1 MSRARGALL
10 VALAI
15 DNFGT
20 GLFLPLTL
28 VYLTRVVGLPLA
40 LAGTIVPLGTV
51 AGLLVPP
58 LAGRLTDRVGARLVV
73 ILAQLVQAAGVVA
86 YLLAGSAVAVVV
98 AAILVAAGQQA
109 FYCALY
115 ALVADVAG
123 DVPKDRPFAV
133 VGMVR
138 AASFGAGGLVAAL
151 LLTGYG
157 TAGFRLALGTNALTY
172 LVAAL
177 VLLICLRKPLGRF
190 LPPACRLTA
199 GPLRD
204 RPYVALIL
212 ISGLF
217 GLSLDVFLIGVPV
230 FVLEQLRGPSWL
242 PGAIIALLTLCTS
255 VGGTLALR
263 LTHRLSRIDA
273 MRFGS
278 LLYAVWWLSCL
289 GAVLVPP
296 AVQPGYLLAVTLI
309 IATANLVFGPRA
321 NALAEAAAPRAA
333 RGRYLAA
340 FQYAFTAAQVLAP
353 AVVALFSVAIW
364 LPWLVV
370 AVCAVLA
377 VFGLNRL
384 AARLPAHAVHPP
396 RPGESGG

>member
-1 MSRARGALL
+1 MNRARAALL
-10 VALAI
+10 VALAV

-40 LAGTIVPLGTV
+40 LAGTVVPLGTV

-73 ILAQLVQAAGVVA
+73 ILAQLVQAAGVFA
-86 YLLAGSAVAVVV
+86 YLLAGSVVTVAVAAV
-98 AAILVAAGQQA
+98 LVAAGQQL

-115 ALVADVAG
+115 ALVSDVAG
-123 DVPKDRPFAV
+123 DVPKDHPFAI

-138 AASFGAGGLVAAL
+138 AASFGAGGLVAAM
-151 LLTGYG
+151 LLTGFG
-157 TAGFRLALGTNALTY
+157 PIGFRLAIGANAVTY
-172 LVAAL
+172 LLAAL
-177 VLLICLRKPLGRF
+177 VLLLCLRAPSTRF
-190 LPPACRLTA
+190 LPPPPRLTA

-204 RPYVALIL
+204 RPYLTLIL

-230 FVLEQLRGPSWL
+230 FILEQLHGPAWL

-278 LLYAVWWLSCL
+278 LLYALWWLGCL
-289 GAVLVPP
+289 GALLVPR
-296 AVQPGYLLAVTLI
+296 AAQPVYLLAVTLI

-340 FQYAFTAAQVLAP
+340 FQYAFTTAQVIAP
-353 AVVALFSVAIW
+353 AVVALFSVAVW
-364 LPWLVV
+364 LPWVVV
-370 AVCAVLA
+370 AACAVLA
-377 VFGLNRL
+377 VFGLSGL

-396 RPGESGG
+396 QP

>member
-1 MSRARGALL
+1 MNRARAALL
-10 VALAI
+10 VALAV

-40 LAGTIVPLGTV
+40 LAGTVVPLGTV

-73 ILAQLVQAAGVVA
+73 ILAQLVQAAGVFA
-86 YLLAGSAVAVVV
+86 YLLAGSVVTVAVAAV
-98 AAILVAAGQQA
+98 LVAAGQQL

-115 ALVADVAG
+115 ALVSDVAG
-123 DVPKDRPFAV
+123 DVPKDHPFAI

-138 AASFGAGGLVAAL
+138 AASFGAGGLVAAM
-151 LLTGYG
+151 LLTGFG
-157 TAGFRLALGTNALTY
+157 PIGFRLAIGANAVTY
-172 LVAAL
+172 LLAAL
-177 VLLICLRKPLGRF
+177 VLLLCLRAPSTRF
-190 LPPACRLTA
+190 LPPPPRLAA

-204 RPYVALIL
+204 RPYLTLIL

-230 FVLEQLRGPSWL
+230 FILEQLHGPAWL

-278 LLYAVWWLSCL
+278 LLYALWWLGCL
-289 GAVLVPP
+289 GALLVPR
-296 AVQPGYLLAVTLI
+296 AAQPVYLLAVTLI

-340 FQYAFTAAQVLAP
+340 FQYAFTTAQVIAP
-353 AVVALFSVAIW
+353 AVVALFSVAVW
-364 LPWLVV
+364 LPWVVV
-370 AVCAVLA
+370 AACAVLA
-377 VFGLNRL
+377 VFGLSGL

-396 RPGESGG
+396 QP

>member
-1 MSRARGALL
+1 MNRARPALL

-40 LAGTIVPLGTV
+40 LAGTVVPLGTV

-73 ILAQLVQAAGVVA
+73 ILAQLVQAAGVLT
-86 YLLAGSAVAVVV
+86 YLLAGSVVTVAVAAV
-98 AAILVAAGQQA
+98 LVAAGQQL

-123 DVPKDRPFAV
+123 DVPKDHPFAV

-138 AASFGAGGLVAAL
+138 AASFGAGGLVAAV
-151 LLTGYG
+151 LLTGFG
-157 TAGFRLALGTNALTY
+157 PVGFRLALGANAATY

-177 VLLICLRKPLGRF
+177 VLLLCLRAPSTRF
-190 LPPACRLTA
+190 LPPPPRLTA

-204 RPYVALIL
+204 RPYLTLIL

-230 FVLEQLRGPSWL
+230 FILEQLHGPAWL

-263 LTHRLSRIDA
+263 LTERLSRIDA

-278 LLYAVWWLSCL
+278 LLYALWWLGCL
-289 GAVLVPP
+289 GALLVPR
-296 AVQPGYLLAVTLI
+296 AAQPGYLLAVTLI

-340 FQYAFTAAQVLAP
+340 FQYAFTAAQVIAP
-353 AVVALFSVAIW
+353 AVVALFSVAVW
-364 LPWLVV
+364 LPWVVV
-370 AVCAVLA
+370 AACAVLA
-377 VFGLNRL
+377 VFGLSGL

-396 RPGESGG
+396 QS

>member
-1 MSRARGALL
+1 MNRARAALL

-28 VYLTRVVGLPLA
+28 VYLSRVVGLPLA
-40 LAGTIVPLGTV
+40 IAGTVVPLGTV

-73 ILAQLVQAAGVVA
+73 ITAQLVQAAGVLA
-86 YLLAGSAVAVVV
+86 YLLAGSVVTVAVAAV
-98 AAILVAAGQQA
+98 LVAAGQQL

-138 AASFGAGGLVAAL
+138 AASFGAGGLVAAV
-151 LLTGYG
+151 LLTGFG
-157 TAGFRLALGTNALTY
+157 TTGFRVALAANAVTY
-172 LVAAL
+172 LLAAL
-177 VLLICLRKPLGRF
+177 VLLLGLRTRTTRF
-190 LPPACRLTA
+190 LPPPRCLAA

-204 RPYVALIL
+204 RPYLKLIL

-230 FVLEQLRGPSWL
+230 FVLEQLHGPSWL

-278 LLYAVWWLSCL
+278 MLYALWWLGCL
-289 GAVLVPP
+289 GALLVPR
-296 AVQPGYLLAVTLI
+296 AAQPGYLLAVTLI

-340 FQYAFTAAQVLAP
+340 FQYAFTTAQVVAP
-353 AVVALFSVAIW
+353 AVVALFSVAVW
-364 LPWLVV
+364 LPWVVV

-377 VFGLNRL
+377 VFGLSGL
-384 AARLPAHAVHPP
+384 SARLPAHAVRPP
-396 RPGESGG
+396 P